1 VDAAAALMGRL
12 KYERSLR
19 FVWVTG
25 YELALQVT
33 LVLSA
38 MLGIVCHTRTT
49 VFGLTTRSLQI
60 FGLNDW
66 FDNRCALCLS
76 AAVVWC
82 LGGRMCCPGGQRIGS
97 DMVGDAFCYAETHPT
112 WA

>member
-38 MLGIVCHTRTT
+38 MLGIVCHTKATWCLAGMVFDYDTLFRHIYIQFW
-49 VFGLTTRSLQI
+49 VPPELRIFGLTT
-60 FGLNDW
+60 F
-66 FDNRCALCLS
+66 
-76 AAVVWC
+76 
-82 LGGRMCCPGGQRIGS
+82 PS
-97 DMVGDAFCYAETHPT
+97 DFWLE
-112 WA
+112 